1 MELKEQLS
9 ALKEQLVEILSYYS
23 NEEFEKIYPAMVEA
37 LAGELSK
44 NSLAVID
51 DMLRVGDEQ
60 GYTLDRYL
68 QELSMIR
75 DAFESIVNEIREQNA
90 TQPNK
95 LAFCDAFLQQIDA
108 FMLVAVDRVTN
119 REVFNVAVE
128 LCHPD
133 AKMPSYAHEGDQ
145 GADIYA
151 VEDMVIEP
159 HTYGNMVPTGLKL
172 AIPHGWAIAIRPRSG
187 LSAKSP
193 LRISNAPGTIDNHYR
208 GEVKVLFD
216 NFSDETVEIKKGAR
230 IAQMI
235 LEKNYR
241 ANFNQVEHVDADTER
256 GTGGFGSS
264 GN

>member
-23 NEEFEKIYPAMVEA
+23 DEEFKNIYPAMVEA

-44 NSLAVID
+44 NSLSVIE

-75 DAFESIVNEIREQNA
+75 DSFEDIVNEIREQNSE
-90 TQPNK
+90 QPSK

-145 GADIYA
+145 GADVYA

-159 HTYGNMVPTGLKL
+159 RTYGNMVPTGLKL

-187 LSAKSP
+187 MSAKTP

-216 NFSDETVEIKKGAR
+216 NFSDETVEIKKGTR